1 MDVSGDLKTM
11 REIYNYICCSAEQNA
26 DLAAQSLIQWAGPP
40 NIDAAIHVLV
50 EMLKEEDASG
60 RIVQQANDVLLS
72 LASSLF
78 NDVMYRLQK
87 NVKTG
92 ILPHHMVFRTLGN
105 LASRYAL
112 RCIPFL
118 SLTCVYLRVMIKW
131 PMTSHMKE
139 AICYVME
146 HFCAAI
152 NYYYKNWRACSF
164 PRETEAQLC
173 SPVIPIYQRLAGDWL
188 NDEEPK
194 VKEALMKAQWPML
207 GALVR
212 CRTKQDEIIR
222 KIPQVLRDSKILDS
236 FLIAKRLNIFLD
248 VCEEYKPPIPKKI
261 SQAVC
266 DFVFKQVV
274 PRSTSGQQKIMERF
288 KHQRFTV
295 ERQIQDGELFPC
307 HLSSS
312 EHQELCM
319 DHRNVLMEAFAHL
332 VGCCPVDALDF
343 LQTQMKEDSEY
354 IRVGFLMHLKMIV
367 GNDGPCESRNKKQP
381 IVEAVKCLLDDHRE
395 GVRKALLHFIKELLC
410 SQNVEGCPVWEMVVY
425 IFSQFTVH
433 ISHQHG
439 KDPAVEQKEKEE
451 RIQELCIDVLENL
464 NTSAEGMSKAL
475 WPRLLFFV
483 VPAPYTPTL
492 TPLCRCLKEMALG
505 REDDTTLFL
514 GSCKGVGLPSAHGLV
529 ARLLVLAS
537 NPNQRGSWALQLLH
551 ALHCNIHTAI
561 TKLWAKQI
569 PFLWESFLSKAM
581 IQTESTEIRSQEWE
595 KQLLQFLRRTLE
607 TIDDNTWTQNLSRE
621 LESQMTSYAQ
631 QSPERRFLYKSLGIA
646 LTCCE
651 DPAFVQ
657 SRMKHLIENAN
668 YMEQLE
674 REKIIQILSFSA
686 VGHLDLTLAT
696 LQEFGA
702 GMGLKIKMSSI
713 ISRYKDYQQGRRGH
727 VHQTLMLTYGKVALQ
742 APKEL
747 LLPRVEADIMKNVLC
762 YYRKSCQVLGVSI
775 ENKDSNLKLAFV
787 ESTTDI
793 CQAICETQDF
803 QNFTLTCKK
812 ELLDILLDFI
822 KEEPLDSLN
831 TALRP
836 QAITALAFLS
846 KLKPCLAMEEIRNL
860 LDQSIKSLFPLPSL
874 EQLKETAGDALK
886 IESLYSCSMDAL
898 RKLVT
903 SIVEDHPTPELI
915 VEMFQ
920 LIDPWFTVSD
930 CSRERALQASSQTLA
945 AFQENYQL
953 PDGENFQQF
962 GSLVAFLAPYTC
974 DGSVRC
980 RQWAAQCISCL
991 LHIQAQ
997 SKVTAEEEE
1006 EMLSACRDLKAE
1018 VPSSLFEASCRM
1030 AKVVSVHF
1038 PPDQALD
1045 FIEVILEDLVSGN
1058 EMCAT
1063 AAGRWL
1069 LTILWDSGDAMGAQ
1083 VSEILDIFYSRLPTI
1098 KQEDLRQ
1105 VLVEAVAAVSHFHL
1119 DTVIESLFCRRLP
1132 MDSETGELWRSLGKD
1147 PSQALL
1153 ILCKLAARVAEP
1165 SSLEAPFSSGSNDS
1179 VEFADEGPLKATCA
1193 IYEVLSV
1200 LHTEEGI
1207 QELFPELFCTL
1218 LKQVSKTLE
1227 KRMPFYEGRRRLFLR
1242 EQHLSEGNPCR
1253 LSVASLKALVLK
1265 LTTDPSLAEFG
1276 EVNIWT
1282 SLGDPRTHQEG
1293 ASLLARHLFQN
1304 RLLDH
1309 KIIENAL
1316 PWMTSESEK
1325 LRLTGTAF
1333 FSEAIRDP
1341 MLGER
1346 VRLKSILPLLMKR
1359 AGDQHLGTRQMAI
1372 KGLANVL
1379 LVAADKVKQQKRT
1392 IVAIFLGT
1400 LYDANVV
1407 LEGLRALALVFPHLK
1422 RQDVGFMFKDIS
1434 TKTITYLSDVEAEI
1448 REASFY
1454 LFGILADSPKFRYRT
1469 FFAEQARKSLVPLLI
1484 HQWDPNPKVSEACRA
1499 AFLHSVPFLAKG
1511 KLRVHLEELYTTSS
1525 LGLPNLRMHICKQLV
1540 NSHPAMRRELL
1551 KKTKAYFQ
1559 SRWEEIQIRALELS
1573 GVILDC
1579 MLLTELDETLRLLL
1593 LASLNK
1599 LEEAPSHGV
1608 QVAASEVTACLLKKW
1623 GGDLLKRK
1631 VAGRSRSSITQ
1642 RSAPMWV
1649 QPNSIM
1655 EVASVQELYE

>member
-1 MDVSGDLKTM
+1 
-11 REIYNYICCSAEQNA
+11 
-26 DLAAQSLIQWAGPP
+26 
-40 NIDAAIHVLV
+40 
-50 EMLKEEDASG
+50 
-60 RIVQQANDVLLS
+60 
-72 LASSLF
+72 
-78 NDVMYRLQK
+78 
-87 NVKTG
+87 
-92 ILPHHMVFRTLGN
+92 
-105 LASRYAL
+105 
-112 RCIPFL
+112 
-118 SLTCVYLRVMIKW
+118 
-131 PMTSHMKE
+131 
-139 AICYVME
+139 
-146 HFCAAI
+146 
-152 NYYYKNWRACSF
+152 
-164 PRETEAQLC
+164 
-173 SPVIPIYQRLAGDWL
+173 
-188 NDEEPK
+188 
-194 VKEALMKAQWPML
+194 ML

-212 CRTKQDEIIR
+212 CSAKQDEIIR

-248 VCEEYKPPIPKKI
+248 ICEEYKPPIPKKI

-266 DFVFKQVV
+266 DFVFKQ
-274 PRSTSGQQKIMERF
+274 
-288 KHQRFTV
+288 
-295 ERQIQDGELFPC
+295 
-307 HLSSS
+307 SSS
-312 EHQELCM
+312 EHRELSV

-343 LQTQMKEDSEY
+343 LQAQMKEDSEY

-395 GVRKALLHFIKELLC
+395 GVRKALLRFIKELLC

-425 IFSQFTVH
+425 IFSQFTVPLYLPPLPKL
-433 ISHQHG
+433 G

-492 TPLCRCLKEMALG
+492 TPLCRCLKEIALG

-569 PFLWESFLSKAM
+569 PFLWEFFLSKAM
-581 IQTESTEIRSQEWE
+581 TQAESTEIRSQEWE

-657 SRMKHLIENAN
+657 SRMKHLIENTN

-674 REKIIQILSFSA
+674 REKIIQVLSFSA

-713 ISRYKDYQQGRRGH
+713 ISRYKDYQQGRRGQ

-747 LLPRVEADIMKNVLC
+747 LLPRVEADIMKNVFC

-793 CQAICETQDF
+793 CQAICETRDF
-803 QNFTLTCKK
+803 QNFTLSCKK

-822 KEEPLDSLN
+822 KDEPLDSLN

-846 KLKPCLAMEEIRNL
+846 KLKPCLAVEEIRSL

-886 IESLYSCSMDAL
+886 TESLYSCSMDAL
-898 RKLVT
+898 GKLVT
-903 SIVEDHPTPELI
+903 SIIEDHPTPELM

-930 CSRERALQASSQTLA
+930 CSRERALQASSQTLT
-945 AFQENYQL
+945 AFQENFQL

-974 DGSVRC
+974 DSSIRC

-997 SKVTAEEEE
+997 SKVTAEEKE
-1006 EMLSACRDLKAE
+1006 EMLAACHDLKGD
-1018 VPSSLFEASCRM
+1018 VPSALFEASCRM
-1030 AKVVSVHF
+1030 AKVVSMHF

-1058 EMCAT
+1058 EMCAIS
-1063 AAGRWL
+1063 AGRWL

-1105 VLVEAVAAVSHFHL
+1105 VLVEAVSAVSHFHL
-1119 DTVIESLFCRRLP
+1119 DTVIESLFRRRLP

-1165 SSLEAPFSSGSNDS
+1165 SSLEAPFSSGSNES
-1179 VEFADEGPLKATCA
+1179 MEFADEGSLKATCA

-1207 QELFPELFCTL
+1207 QEMFPELFCTL
-1218 LKQVSKTLE
+1218 LQQVSQTLE

-1265 LTTDPSLAEFG
+1265 LISDPSLAEFG

-1359 AGDQHLGTRQMAI
+1359 AGDHHLATRQMAI

-1379 LVAADKVKQQKRT
+1379 LVAADKVKQQKKT

-1400 LYDANVV
+1400 LYDSNVV
-1407 LEGLRALALVFPHLK
+1407 LEGLRALALVFPHLN

-1434 TKTITYLSDVEAEI
+1434 TKTTTYLSD
-1448 REASFY
+1448 
-1454 LFGILADSPKFRYRT
+1454 
-1469 FFAEQARKSLVPLLI
+1469 
-1484 HQWDPNPKVSEACRA
+1484 ACRA

-1511 KLRVHLEELYTTSS
+1511 KLRVHMEELYTASS

-1540 NSHPAMRRELL
+1540 NSHPEMRREFL
-1551 KKTKAYFQ
+1551 KRTKAYFQ

-1573 GVILDC
+1573 ALD
-1579 MLLTELDETLRLLL
+1579 
-1593 LASLNK
+1593 K

-1608 QVAASEVTACLLKKW
+1608 QVAASEVTAFLLKKW
-1623 GGDLLKRK
+1623 GGDLPKRR

-1642 RSAPMWV
+1642 RSAPIWV
-1649 QPNSIM
+1649 QPSTIT
-1655 EVASVQELYE
+1655 EVPSVEELFEQCIIAYETKTPPVRQAGETPVFVLIDSWVGNKKPGESVLEG